1 MIRSWKH
8 KGLRQF
14 YETGSTAGIVPE
26 HAARLETRLNAL
38 NLAEVIEDLNF
49 PGYKLHRLKG
59 DRKNIWSLSVTGNWR
74 LTFEFTDSDVYILNY
89 EDYH

>member
-59 DRKNIWSLSVTGNWR
+59 A
-74 LTFEFTDSDVYILNY
+74 
-89 EDYH
+89 